1 MADYL
6 IGAHVGPEDPLQ
18 AAAARSADA
27 VQIFLGNPQS
37 WKKPEP
43 RDDVEALERL
53 RRRRLPIQWVYRKP
67 GVAHPHPRHGRTYA
81 DIRCRIGGLILLPP
95 HPECSGVRE

>member
-6 IGAHVGPEDPLQ
+6 IGAHVGSEDPLQ

-27 VQIFLGNPQS
+27 VQVFLADPQS

-43 RDDVEALERL
+43 RDEQRSVGY
-53 RRRRLPIQWVYRKP
+53 PYR
-67 GVAHPHPRHGRTYA
+67 
-81 DIRCRIGGLILLPP
+81 CGGPP
-95 HPECSGVRE
+95 PVGVRGDCLHHQLRLLCDGALR